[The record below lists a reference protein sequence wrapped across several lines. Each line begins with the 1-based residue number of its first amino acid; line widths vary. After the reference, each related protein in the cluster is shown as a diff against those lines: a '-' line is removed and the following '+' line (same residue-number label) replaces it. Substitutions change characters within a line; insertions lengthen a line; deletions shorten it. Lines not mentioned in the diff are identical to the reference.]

1 MGVAFIAQSRGIH
14 SYANEAG
21 ENPRKSFPAVLLTRS
36 FYLAV
41 SSADGLGCGKGHRL
55 ACFPRQKHTHLAEPS
70 LTSSPAPPSPFQGF
84 ESAHYFPV
92 QKEMAPQTSTLAW
105 KIPWM
110 EEAGGLQF
118 MVLQRVRHDWETS
131 LSLFL

>member
-1 MGVAFIAQSRGIH
+1 MGVAFIAQNRGSH

-21 ENPRKSFPAVLLTRS
+21 ENPRKSFPAVLLTRN

-41 SSADGLGCGKGHRL
+41 ISADGQGCGKGHRL
-55 ACFPRQKHTHLAEPS
+55 ACFPRQGHRLLAEPS
-70 LTSSPAPPSPFQGF
+70 LTHSPAPPSPFQGF
-84 ESAHYFPV
+84 ESAHCFPV
-92 QKEMAPQTSTLAW
+92 QKEMAPHSSTLAW

-118 MVLQRVRHDWETS
+118 MGL
-131 LSLFL
+131 